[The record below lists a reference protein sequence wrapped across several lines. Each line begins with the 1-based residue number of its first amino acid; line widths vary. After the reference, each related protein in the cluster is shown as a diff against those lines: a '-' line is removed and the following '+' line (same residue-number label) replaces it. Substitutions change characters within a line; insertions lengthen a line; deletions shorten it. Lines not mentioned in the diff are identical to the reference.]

1 MNAPENAPERQAR
14 NPLHGITL
22 ERMLTE
28 LVDEIGW
35 ERMGQRINIR
45 CFTQDPSIS
54 SSLRFLR
61 KTPWA
66 REKVEGMYLYLLRER
81 ARREKREVGSGT
93 RDTEDESAYADD

>member
-1 MNAPENAPERQAR
+1 MNAPERQAK

-66 REKVEGMYLYLLRER
+66 REKVESMYLFLLRER
-81 ARREKREVGSGT
+81 ARQQRRE
-93 RDTEDESAYADD
+93 ADAAD